1 MFQEFPRLWRGFF
14 SLLLVPPAVLAVAA
28 PYQPANDAQVL
39 ERVPPP
45 LIRALNDTPD
55 MAKSARLA
63 QAYIEQSRLI
73 GDPRWLGYAQGV
85 LAPWWQQP
93 DPPSPVL
100 LLRATLRQ
108 SRHEFTS
115 ALADLDTL
123 LDRDPDNAQ
132 GWLTRAS
139 VLRVQGR
146 FAQARQSCLR
156 TLGLTDD
163 FVTSLCTASVSSLS
177 GSLNPSLKSLEE
189 LEAASALRSPG
200 LLAWYWAERTE
211 MLERLG
217 HTSRA
222 DQAYLHALKLAP
234 QDLGLRAAYADFLLD
249 QRRPIEALHWVRRSA
264 ADEPVDA
271 LRLRRLLAAQMLGRP
286 DATLRKQIADG
297 FAAGRRRGEA
307 LHLREEARYV
317 LEVELDAPRALAL
330 AAQNWSSQREPWDAR
345 LLLAAAHAAGD
356 PNAAEP
362 VRQWMKQTGFEDARL
377 GPLLAL
383 RGAAP

>member
-1 MFQEFPRLWRGFF
+1 MFQEFPRFWRGFF
-14 SLLLVPPAVLAVAA
+14 SLLLVLPAVLAVAA

-217 HTSRA
+217 HISRA

-330 AAQNWSSQREPWDAR
+330 AVQNWSSQREPWDAR

-377 GPLLAL
+377 DPLLAL
-383 RGAAP
+383 RGTAP

>member
-1 MFQEFPRLWRGFF
+1 MFQEFPRFWRGFF
-14 SLLLVPPAVLAVAA
+14 SLLLVLPAVLAVAA

-217 HTSRA
+217 HISRA

-249 QRRPIEALHWVRRSA
+249 QRRPTEALHWVRRSA

-377 GPLLAL
+377 DPLLAL
-383 RGAAP
+383 RGTAP